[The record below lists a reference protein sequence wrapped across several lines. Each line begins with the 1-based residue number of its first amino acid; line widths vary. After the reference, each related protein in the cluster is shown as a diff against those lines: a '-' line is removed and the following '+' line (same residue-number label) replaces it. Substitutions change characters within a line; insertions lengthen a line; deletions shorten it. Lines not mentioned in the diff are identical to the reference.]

1 MIQPMKFTPAGHQ
14 CALPALARL
23 SSLLV
28 SLIATAIFTGCI
40 TVRPASREEALQLA
54 SLVTVGDEVT
64 CEMRNGFSRTF
75 RVTANKSGW
84 LIGKTDSAFAGD
96 ITRIEI
102 RRQSY
107 DRAGWIAAGLVLGGA
122 AAYLVAHPPV
132 FLPSP

>member
-1 MIQPMKFTPAGHQ
+1 MKTIPASHQ
-14 CALPALARL
+14 CALRALARL
-23 SSLLV
+23 RSFLV

-75 RVTANKSGW
+75 RVTVIKSGW
-84 LIGKTDSAFAGD
+84 LIGKTESAFAGD
-96 ITRIEI
+96 IARLEI
-102 RRQSY
+102 RRASY
-107 DRAGWIAAGLVLGGA
+107 DRAGRLAAGLVLGGA